1 MKNQF
6 KDKIKDV
13 YFLDEEQKIK
23 IVLTSIPHAQIF
35 VKNDNGILKIS
46 EESFEKKKNPTRKM
60 KNKFFIR

>member
-13 YFLDEEQKIK
+13 YFLDEEHELK

-46 EESFEKKKNPTRKM
+46 EESFEKKKNPIK
-60 KNKFFIR
+60 KEVC

>member
-13 YFLDEEQKIK
+13 FFLDKEHELK
-23 IVLTSIPHAQIF
+23 IVLTSIPHTQIF

-46 EESFEKKKNPTRKM
+46 EESFEKKNNPIK
-60 KNKFFIR
+60 K